1 MLEHCRGRFSLCS
14 FSPLTLQTVII
25 SLTHAKYRDE
35 IAILACVRNGHEE
48 KYRDLT
54 SAFFDWSEENC
65 LILKTTKTKEMI
77 VDFGKSNSPLQP
89 GNIDGFDIEVVR

>member
-1 MLEHCRGRFSLCS
+1 MFLAPF
-14 FSPLTLQTVII
+14 FFTLDTADCKYKSDTCHI
-25 SLTHAKYRDE
+25 HKYRDE
-35 IAILACVRNGHEE
+35 IAILACVRNGQEG

-89 GNIDGFDIEVVR
+89 VNIDGFDIEVVG